1 MGTLFELMKGL
12 FSKDR
17 EIELEDKLGEARKER
32 DRYRDRFETYKDKY
46 TYFLIG
52 VCAAF
57 VIALVAAL
65 HACE

>member
-52 VCAAF
+52 VCAVF
-57 VIALVAAL
+57 VITLVIAI

>member
-17 EIELEDKLGEARKER
+17 EVELEDKLSEVRKER
-32 DRYRDRFETYKDKY
+32 DRYRDRFEKYKDKY

-52 VCAAF
+52 VCATF